1 MLAFLS
7 TSNYVK
13 KHKNVEIYKTS
24 DFISEAMNVSEYAF
38 DSEQSK
44 TFFVDAPNNISIS
57 ATAHEE
63 LLQLVE
69 KKMLVWKGK
78 GRARY
83 YVFKRGDDYGFV
95 IK

>member
-1 MLAFLS
+1 MAPPQSFVY
-7 TSNYVK
+7 TVD
-13 KHKNVEIYKTS
+13 NVQIYKTS
-24 DFISEAMNVSEYAF
+24 DFVKESEAMNVSEYAF
-38 DSEQSK
+38 YSEQSK
-44 TFFVDAPNNISIS
+44 TFFVDASNNISIS

-83 YVFKRGDDYGFV
+83 YVFKRGDDYSFV